1 MAVARSGL
9 DTGVDAGP
17 GGRAGLRL
25 DAEKFS
31 IRDFAPRSSG
41 APQAEAARA
50 LPPLTIIIPVYNE
63 RHTLGQ
69 VLAAVSRA
77 LPGVPKS
84 IIVVDDCST
93 DGTREW
99 LKSSFPLG
107 PRTGSEISVDGAGRL
122 DVSAPYTAA
131 QTSIEPLY
139 HERNRGKGA
148 ALRTGFAA
156 ARGDVVVIQD
166 ADLEYDPQDWATMY
180 DLIAVRK
187 VADVVYG
194 SRFHG
199 RAHRSLYFHH
209 YLANRLISLL
219 FNILYNQTLSD
230 IETCYKMMTAEV
242 ARSLRLSAD
251 DFGIEV
257 EISANI
263 ARQRKLRIYELG
275 ITYYGRSYDEGKKI
289 NWKDG
294 LKALW
299 YLLKYR
305 FA

>member
-1 MAVARSGL
+1 MGVASTGLGAGL
-9 DTGVDAGP
+9 DAGVGGGAGA
-17 GGRAGLRL
+17 RFDTER
-25 DAEKFS
+25 S
-31 IRDFAPRSSG
+31 TVRDFAPRS
-41 APQAEAARA
+41 AAVPQTEGARA
-50 LPPLTIIIPVYNE
+50 LPPLAVVIPVYNE
-63 RHTLGQ
+63 CQTLGR
-69 VLAAVSRA
+69 VLAAVSRV
-77 LPGVPKS
+77 LPGVRKN

-99 LKSSFPLG
+99 LKANFPVG
-107 PRTGSEISVDGAGRL
+107 ARTGSEISVDGAGRL
-122 DVSAPYTAA
+122 DVSAQLNETPV
-131 QTSIEPLY
+131 SIEPIY
-139 HERNRGKGA
+139 HQQNRGKGA

-166 ADLEYDPQDWATMY
+166 ADLEYDPQDWAAMY

-230 IETCYKMMTAEV
+230 IETCYKMMSADV

-257 EISANI
+257 EISARI

-275 ITYYGRSYDEGKKI
+275 IAYYGRSYDEGKKI

-294 LKALW
+294 VKALW